1 MNRDWEQD
9 ILEWV
14 GDKQVK
20 RLKTNN
26 LIKFVISIFTAISGF
41 GGGWYKM
48 EQRVSAL
55 EEQMAKKENISTI
68 ELEIASLMREKELL
82 DLGVIL
88 FSGEEVYKKK
98 VKIIDGEYLN
108 LFKNKVTNNL
118 DFSKGFFQ
126 HNRKLD
132 GAEISNHIYKYLQT
146 EKQKKI

>member
-1 MNRDWEQD
+1 MSRDWEQD

-20 RLKTNN
+20 KLKTNN

-68 ELEIASLMREKELL
+68 ELEIATLKREKELI
-82 DLGVIL
+82 DLKYSMKDSL
-88 FSGEEVYKKK
+88 RMEMARYKDKRKKK
-98 VKIIDGEYLN
+98 KSETSMG
-108 LFKNKVTNNL
+108 KVSTNRR
-118 DFSKGFFQ
+118 
-126 HNRKLD
+126 NRS
-132 GAEISNHIYKYLQT
+132 IR
-146 EKQKKI
+146 

>member
-20 RLKTNN
+20 KLKTNN

-68 ELEIASLMREKELL
+68 ELEIATLKREKELL
-82 DLGVIL
+82 DLKYSMKDSL
-88 FSGEEVYKKK
+88 RMEMARYKDKRKK
-98 VKIIDGEYLN
+98 RKSETSMG
-108 LFKNKVTNNL
+108 KVSTNRRN
-118 DFSKGFFQ
+118 SST
-126 HNRKLD
+126 R
-132 GAEISNHIYKYLQT
+132 
-146 EKQKKI
+146 

>member
-1 MNRDWEQD
+1 MSRDWEQD

-20 RLKTNN
+20 KLKTNN

-82 DLGVIL
+82 DLKYSMKDSL
-88 FSGEEVYKKK
+88 RMEMARYKDKRKK
-98 VKIIDGEYLN
+98 RKSETNMG
-108 LFKNKVTNNL
+108 KVSTNRRN
-118 DFSKGFFQ
+118 SST
-126 HNRKLD
+126 R
-132 GAEISNHIYKYLQT
+132 
-146 EKQKKI
+146 

>member
-1 MNRDWEQD
+1 MSRDWEQD

-20 RLKTNN
+20 KLKTNN

-68 ELEIASLMREKELL
+68 ELEIATLKREKELI
-82 DLGVIL
+82 DLKYSMKDSL
-88 FSGEEVYKKK
+88 RMEMARYKDKRKK
-98 VKIIDGEYLN
+98 RKSETSMG
-108 LFKNKVTNNL
+108 KVSTNRRN
-118 DFSKGFFQ
+118 SSTG
-126 HNRKLD
+126 
-132 GAEISNHIYKYLQT
+132 
-146 EKQKKI
+146 

>member
-82 DLGVIL
+82 DLKYSMKDSLRI
-88 FSGEEVYKKK
+88 EMARYKDKRKK
-98 VKIIDGEYLN
+98 RKSETSMG
-108 LFKNKVTNNL
+108 KVSTNRRN
-118 DFSKGFFQ
+118 SST
-126 HNRKLD
+126 R
-132 GAEISNHIYKYLQT
+132 
-146 EKQKKI
+146 

>member
-26 LIKFVISIFTAISGF
+26 LIKFVISIFTAIGGF

-55 EEQMAKKENISTI
+55 EAQMAKKENISTI
-68 ELEIASLMREKELL
+68 ELEIARLKRDRELIDLKYAMKDSLRMEMAR
-82 DLGVIL
+82 
-88 FSGEEVYKKK
+88 YKDKR
-98 VKIIDGEYLN
+98 
-108 LFKNKVTNNL
+108 
-118 DFSKGFFQ
+118 
-126 HNRKLD
+126 RK
-132 GAEISNHIYKYLQT
+132 
-146 EKQKKI
+146 

>member
-82 DLGVIL
+82 DLKYSMKDSLRI
-88 FSGEEVYKKK
+88 EMARYKDKRKK
-98 VKIIDGEYLN
+98 RKSETSMG
-108 LFKNKVTNNL
+108 KVSTNRRNSSL
-118 DFSKGFFQ
+118 
-126 HNRKLD
+126 R
-132 GAEISNHIYKYLQT
+132 
-146 EKQKKI
+146 

>member
-26 LIKFVISIFTAISGF
+26 LIKFVISIFTAIGGF

-55 EEQMAKKENISTI
+55 EAQMAKKENISTI

-82 DLGVIL
+82 DLKYSMKDSLRI
-88 FSGEEVYKKK
+88 EMARYKDKRKK
-98 VKIIDGEYLN
+98 RKSETSMG
-108 LFKNKVTNNL
+108 KVSTNRRN
-118 DFSKGFFQ
+118 SST
-126 HNRKLD
+126 R
-132 GAEISNHIYKYLQT
+132 
-146 EKQKKI
+146 

>member
-20 RLKTNN
+20 KLKTNN

-55 EEQMAKKENISTI
+55 EEQMAKKESISTI
-68 ELEIASLMREKELL
+68 ELEIATLKREKELI
-82 DLGVIL
+82 DLKYSMKDSL
-88 FSGEEVYKKK
+88 RMEMARYKDKRKK
-98 VKIIDGEYLN
+98 RKSEASMG
-108 LFKNKVTNNL
+108 KVSTNRRN
-118 DFSKGFFQ
+118 SST
-126 HNRKLD
+126 R
-132 GAEISNHIYKYLQT
+132 
-146 EKQKKI
+146 

>member
-1 MNRDWEQD
+1 MNHDWEQD

-26 LIKFVISIFTAISGF
+26 LIKFIISIFTAISGF

-82 DLGVIL
+82 DLKYSMKDSL
-88 FSGEEVYKKK
+88 RMEMARYKDKRKK
-98 VKIIDGEYLN
+98 RKSEKSMG
-108 LFKNKVTNNL
+108 KVSTNRRN
-118 DFSKGFFQ
+118 SST
-126 HNRKLD
+126 R
-132 GAEISNHIYKYLQT
+132 
-146 EKQKKI
+146 